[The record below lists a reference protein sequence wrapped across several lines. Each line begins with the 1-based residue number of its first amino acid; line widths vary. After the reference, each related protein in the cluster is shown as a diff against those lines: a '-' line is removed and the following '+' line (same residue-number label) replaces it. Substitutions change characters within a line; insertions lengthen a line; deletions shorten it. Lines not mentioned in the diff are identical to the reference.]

1 MKLHYC
7 RTPSGNFGDDLNTWL
22 WPTLLGETFFDT
34 NEDSLFLG
42 VGTIL
47 NQKIPRVP
55 EKIILGTGTG
65 YQRPPKIDGR
75 FSIYSVRGPL
85 TARALNLP
93 PRKSIGD
100 SAYLCL
106 ATSNFQKLSVLPKKY
121 RVSVIPHHQT
131 VATID
136 WKTVAKL
143 GDIHFIDP
151 RKNFFS
157 VFEDIAQSECVL
169 TESLHGAI
177 LADALRAPWQPFQMG
192 HRFNM
197 FKWHDWFKSIHIDI
211 QAIQKYPILCSERL
225 SLPRRAKHA
234 LERVCGKILMYNR
247 LSQKPI
253 RTNSTREL
261 ETFAIALHRQAQS
274 KQFHLSSDIRLQS
287 ILNRLIECVESM
299 RAQYSNKLRH
309 VA

>member
-1 MKLHYC
+1 M
-7 RTPSGNFGDDLNTWL
+7 
-22 WPTLLGETFFDT
+22 
-34 NEDSLFLG
+34 
-42 VGTIL
+42 
-47 NQKIPRVP
+47 
-55 EKIILGTGTG
+55 
-65 YQRPPKIDGR
+65 
-75 FSIYSVRGPL
+75 
-85 TARALNLP
+85 NLP
-93 PRKSIGD
+93 ARKSIGD

-106 ATSNFQKLSVLPKKY
+106 VTSSFKKFLGLPKKHK
-121 RVSVIPHHQT
+121 VSVIPHHQT
-131 VATID
+131 VAPID
-136 WKTVAKL
+136 WKTVASL

-177 LADALRAPWQPFQMG
+177 LADALRTPWQPFQLG

-197 FKWHDWFKSIHIDI
+197 FKWHDWFKSIHVDI

-225 SLPRRAKHA
+225 PGPRRAKHA
-234 LERVCGKILMYNR
+234 LERVCGKILMYDR

-261 ETFAIALHRQAQS
+261 ETFAITLQEQAQS
-274 KQFHLSSDIRLQS
+274 KQFYLSSESTLQN
-287 ILNRLIECVESM
+287 ILNRLIECVESV
-299 RAQYSNKLRH
+299 RAQYVNELRQ

>member
-1 MKLHYC
+1 MLVLSWIK
-7 RTPSGNFGDDLNTWL
+7 RFQ
-22 WPTLLGETFFDT
+22 EF
-34 NEDSLFLG
+34 
-42 VGTIL
+42 
-47 NQKIPRVP
+47 QK
-55 EKIILGTGTG
+55 KIVLGTGTG

-106 ATSNFQKLSVLPKKY
+106 ATSKFQKLSVLPKKFK
-121 RVSVIPHHQT
+121 VPVIPHHQT

-136 WKTVAKL
+136 WKTIAKL

-177 LADALRAPWQPFQMG
+177 LADALRTPWQPFQMG

-225 SLPRRAKHA
+225 SRPRRAKHA

-247 LSQKPI
+247 PEQ
-253 RTNSTREL
+253 TRCENWRL
-261 ETFAIALHRQAQS
+261 
-274 KQFHLSSDIRLQS
+274 LQS
-287 ILNRLIECVESM
+287 RYKNRHDQINFISAMPPLYKAFWTASLNVL
-299 RAQYSNKLRH
+299 RACRPNTVTNCAERRNRQPSH
-309 VA
+309 VDDQPKSVTS